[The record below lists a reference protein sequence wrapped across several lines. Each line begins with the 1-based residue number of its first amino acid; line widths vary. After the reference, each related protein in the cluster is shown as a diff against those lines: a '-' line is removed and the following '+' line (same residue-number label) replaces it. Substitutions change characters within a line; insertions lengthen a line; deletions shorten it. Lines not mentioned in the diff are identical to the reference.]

1 MSKVNILENR
11 FFKSMVYIPIALITY
26 FIISVGVLSI
36 LKFFIS
42 GIAENNLLG
51 DYIMPFVL
59 QLGGIYA
66 YYRIGIKL
74 MPRFTSRRI
83 ELMVGSLLFI
93 VLFTVCCYFLYL
105 SIFDGVIF
113 TIILFVFA
121 VLMNLMFI
129 ISFFSNKKL
138 IDDF

>member
-66 YYRIGIKL
+66 YYRIGIKYNS
-74 MPRFTSRRI
+74 PQ
-83 ELMVGSLLFI
+83 SL
-93 VLFTVCCYFLYL
+93 
-105 SIFDGVIF
+105 DR
-113 TIILFVFA
+113 IILE
-121 VLMNLMFI
+121 LNDI
-129 ISFFSNKKL
+129 FFR
-138 IDDF
+138 